1 MSKKGFY
8 LIGLY
13 LFLLCIPLFT
23 KDLYHIH
30 ILIVTMFHIIL
41 ALGLNFV
48 MNTAQVPLCQA
59 AFVGIGAYTSTLLV
73 MRLNFSFWLSLP
85 IAGILTGILGIIVG
99 LPTLRIKGIYFA
111 MAAFALGE
119 IIRLLFIGWGGLF
132 GGANG
137 ISAIPSPNP
146 IPIPFLGQI
155 EFETKVP
162 YYYFTLVVLTLCLII
177 IYRLT
182 HSRIGRACTASRES
196 DLLAQCTGIDI
207 MGYKVFAFAV
217 NSFFAGIVGGIYAHY
232 FHFIGPQDF
241 TFWQSVEYLVFIVMG
256 GSGTIGGPIIG
267 SIFLTFLPEF
277 LRMAVEFQVVL
288 YGLALIL
295 VLLFMPQG
303 IVGLL
308 VKVSNRLARSSY
320 RNKKD
325 ENTGSA
331 RIK

>member
-1 MSKKGFY
+1 
-8 LIGLY
+8 
-13 LFLLCIPLFT
+13 
-23 KDLYHIH
+23 
-30 ILIVTMFHIIL
+30 MFHIIL

-48 MNTAQVPLCQA
+48 MNTDQVPLCQA
-59 AFVGIGAYTSTLLV
+59 AFVGVGAYISTLLV

-85 IAGILTGILGIIVG
+85 AAGILTGILGIIVG

-111 MAAFALGE
+111 MATFALGE
-119 IIRLLFIGWGGLF
+119 IVRLLFIGWTGLF

-137 ISAIPSPNP
+137 ISAIPAPNPVP
-146 IPIPFLGQI
+146 IPILGQI
-155 EFETKVP
+155 EFQTKVP

-177 IYRLT
+177 VYRLT
-182 HSRIGRACTASRES
+182 HSRIGRACKAIRQS

-241 TFWQSVEYLVFIVMG
+241 TFWQSVEYLVFIVVG
-256 GSGTIGGPIIG
+256 GSGTLGGPILG

-277 LRMAVEFQVVL
+277 LRMAVEFQVVF

-303 IVGLL
+303 IMGLL
-308 VKVSNRLARSSY
+308 VKVSNRFAKSR
-320 RNKKD
+320 
-325 ENTGSA
+325 
-331 RIK
+331 